1 MLTGK
6 TALVT
11 GSTSGIGLGIARTLA
26 RGLPVTRGGCLVN
39 RGEVHPEVTRSAEHL
54 VVPVRRRVGDQSR

>member
-1 MLTGK
+1 MRSVGEVAKPEKMLR
-6 TALVT
+6 
-11 GSTSGIGLGIARTLA
+11 SARTLA